1 MEHIIE
7 RMQDDNAGVSVK
19 NVKTFMNKI
28 PSVFTG
34 ESLTYR
40 PFPLVQSI
48 IILLVMRNR
57 NRLDELDAEEPGRFG
72 SR

>member
-7 RMQDDNAGVSVK
+7 RMQNDSAGVSVK

-34 ESLTYR
+34 DFEHFDITV
-40 PFPLVQSI
+40 FPNTFVK
-48 IILLVMRNR
+48 
-57 NRLDELDAEEPGRFG
+57 
-72 SR
+72 